1 MATAAW
7 PPPAPA
13 AEPPPGGQRTQ
24 RCRHPATALDGR
36 SPHRRSHHRPPAGSD
51 QLAED
56 GQGNGDGG
64 GFSHHPARFC
74 GLGGLIRH
82 QGTHQHIGIGC
93 DVQASPLQPF
103 AAACWISSRLAVLL
117 LRPASSPMNPSIE
130 ADGWAARTSIRPPG
144 RADTSI
150 CSPGLTPRC
159 RSNSCRSV
167 TWPLAQR
174 RCGCST
180 AAVHADFA

>member
-24 RCRHPATALDGR
+24 RCRHPATAPDGR
-36 SPHRRSHHRPPAGSD
+36 SPHRRSHHRPPAGPH

-56 GQGNGDGG
+56 WQGNGDGG

-74 GLGGLIRH
+74 SLGGLIRH